1 MFWRKRDKT
10 IRRTGV
16 FCSAAGLATATVRR
30 DADGKASVESCVF
43 NESGAT
49 DPRAALTRMF
59 DGNANRRGRFSAV
72 LANGSYHLLLTDA
85 PEVADD
91 ELRAAIR
98 WKLADLVPFPVADAV
113 VDVFDVPARARRGT
127 SSSVYVVATQKSVV
141 QDHAHVMERFG
152 ERYDVL
158 DVPEMCLRNLAAL
171 LPDGDQ
177 GLAMVHVEQQH
188 AHIVVLRQG
197 TIYLARQIELTAMD
211 REQNTDAVV
220 LELQRSLDY
229 FESHHDQRPV
239 KRTLVSAVSDA
250 VSADELITA
259 IGPRAEALDI
269 VGHLALDPGT
279 EPAAIDRNLLALGA
293 ALRVEQAAA

>member
-1 MFWRKRDKT
+1 VFWRKRDKT

-16 FCSAAGLATATVRR
+16 FCSSAGLATATVRR
-30 DADGKASVESCVF
+30 EPDGKAAVESCVF

-98 WKLADLVPFPVADAV
+98 WKLADLVPFPIADAV

-127 SSSVYVVATQKSVV
+127 SPSVYVIATQKSVV
-141 QDHAHVMERFG
+141 QEHEQIMERFG
-152 ERYDVL
+152 DRYDVL
-158 DVPEMCLRNLAAL
+158 DAPEMCLRNLAAL
-171 LPDGDQ
+171 LPDADQ

-197 TIYLARQIELTAMD
+197 TIYLARQVELTAMD

-239 KRTLVSAVSDA
+239 KRTLVSACGDA
-250 VSADELITA
+250 VSADGLISA

-269 VGHLALDPGT
+269 VSHLALDPGT
-279 EPAAIDRNLLALGA
+279 EADVTHRNLLALGA
-293 ALRVEQAAA
+293 ALRVDQVAA

>member
-16 FCSAAGLATATVRR
+16 FCSSAGLATATVRR
-30 DADGKASVESCVF
+30 EPDGKAAVESCAF
-43 NESGAT
+43 NDSAAA
-49 DPRAALTRMF
+49 DPRAALARMF
-59 DGNANRRGRFSAV
+59 DAPAHKRGRFSAV

-85 PEVADD
+85 PEVAED

-98 WKLADLVPFPVADAV
+98 WKLADLVPFPIAEAV

-127 SSSVYVVATQKSVV
+127 SASVYVVATQKSVV
-141 QDHAHVMERFG
+141 AEHEHVMERFG

-197 TIYLARQIELTAMD
+197 TIYLARQVELTSTD

-239 KRTLVSAVSDA
+239 KRTLVSAVGAA
-250 VSADELITA
+250 VSATDLITA

-269 VGHLALDPGT
+269 VSHLALDPGT
-279 EPAAIDRNLLALGA
+279 ESAAIDRNLLALGA
-293 ALRVEQAAA
+293 ALRMENAA